1 MLVTG
6 AQPIEAISLEDMG
19 YSFGPK
25 VKPMFVGLNYEFK
38 KGTSYWI
45 KGGSG
50 SGKSSLLKVISVLA
64 TPLGGDVLIN
74 GQSTRAMTFEEFLP
88 YRLQIGYSF
97 ELGGLLSNKSLFE
110 NLILPLQYHKLMP
123 EDEAK
128 TWIEELATLF
138 ELTEFLHSRPSQVS
152 GSIKK
157 ATVVARALVLQPR
170 VLILDEPTIGLSQS
184 RKDTL
189 GRLIHEWRE
198 AGKLAVVVIASD
210 DVSFAR
216 KATTKTLE
224 LKSQKIEEIESVH
237 SAFIVTHKKASS

>member
-97 ELGGLLSNKSLFE
+97 ELGGLLSNKWLVGILSMRDIVRARLKTVEVE
-110 NLILPLQYHKLMP
+110 NRYLRDY
-123 EDEAK
+123 
-128 TWIEELATLF
+128 IE
-138 ELTEFLHSRPSQVS
+138 
-152 GSIKK
+152 
-157 ATVVARALVLQPR
+157 
-170 VLILDEPTIGLSQS
+170 
-184 RKDTL
+184 
-189 GRLIHEWRE
+189 
-198 AGKLAVVVIASD
+198 GKYPG
-210 DVSFAR
+210 
-216 KATTKTLE
+216 
-224 LKSQKIEEIESVH
+224 
-237 SAFIVTHKKASS
+237 